1 MRTIV
6 RFFLAI
12 IFQAFF
18 VGFIPAQSTFDF
30 VLEYPV
36 RKYSPVAIERDNG
49 EIVTIIN
56 ERTGT
61 DYAMSSPS
69 KAYLL
74 SFSDTGDTL
83 SHRYS
88 FGDTLFS
95 FLLMEKLFDGGFL
108 LAGQAYA
115 ADSESLNLMLV
126 KLDNNLNKVWTR
138 YYDMSAYY
146 SLDVRKIF
154 QLNGQYLFALDVSVF
169 PSNRAIY
176 KLIWFDAFGNLGNS
190 YTHFIEGR
198 GSSDWILNI
207 DSTHLWAFTPGLAG
221 GTSQRIR
228 LEFHTTPLFVGQTAL
243 PFVSGTDHYHNVIWH
258 TDSTFLYSCE
268 YDRPNP
274 ASSNDQDMWLI
285 SFDSSLNIIDSSH
298 FGSYN
303 TKDKA
308 SVYRDLAFR
317 NPDSIY
323 FVGFKDQHIG
333 KPPVG
338 RVNWIMAGQTDA
350 CLEPR
355 YLHFIGGDHYYESYY
370 LIATKDGGSFICAS
384 RFNHATQVYD
394 PVFLKLNNL
403 GLLTGNSAQHL
414 ELKKTAFWPVPCTE
428 LINFQSAEQNML
440 MLLYD
445 MAGKIV
451 MEKHLSGTRGIIQTN
466 HLPEGVYLYELHYED
481 GSVEKGKII
490 KTH

>member
-1 MRTIV
+1 MRTRITIC
-6 RFFLAI
+6 LAI
-12 IFQAFF
+12 LLQSFS

-49 EIVTIIN
+49 EIVAVIN
-56 ERTGT
+56 ERSGT
-61 DYAMSSPS
+61 EYAMSSPT
-69 KAYLL
+69 KGYLL
-74 SFSDTGDTL
+74 SFSAAGDTIT
-83 SHRYS
+83 HRFS
-88 FGDTLFS
+88 FGDSLFS
-95 FLLMEKLFDGGFL
+95 FNVIQELTDGGFL

-154 QLNGQYLFALDVSVF
+154 QLNGQYLFVLDVCVF
-169 PSNRAIY
+169 PCTRVIY
-176 KLIWFDAFGNLGNS
+176 KLVWFDSLGNMGNN
-190 YTHFIEGR
+190 YTHFVEGR
-198 GSSDWILNI
+198 GQSDWILNI
-207 DSTHLWAFTPGLAG
+207 DSTQLWAFTPGLAG
-221 GTSQRIR
+221 GTGQRIR
-228 LEFHTTPLFVGQTAL
+228 LEFDTAQQFIGQTAL
-243 PFVSGTDHYHNVIWH
+243 PFVSGSGNYYNVIWH
-258 TDSTFLYSCE
+258 TDSTFIYSCE

-308 SVYRDLAFR
+308 SVFRDVAFR

-323 FVGFKDQHIG
+323 FVGFKDQYFG

-350 CLEPR
+350 RLEPR

-370 LIATKDGGSFICAS
+370 VVATRDGGSFICAS
-384 RFNHATQVYD
+384 RFNHDTQVYD

-403 GLLTGNSAQHL
+403 GLLTANRAQHI
-414 ELKKTAFWPVPCTE
+414 ELKKTAFWPVPCTD
-428 LINFQSAEQNML
+428 LINFHSAEQNML
-440 MLLYD
+440 LRLYD
-445 MAGKIV
+445 MAGKLALEKRLPDTKGIV
-451 MEKHLSGTRGIIQTN
+451 LTN
-466 HLPEGVYLYELHYED
+466 HLPEGVYLYELHYKN
-481 GSVEKGKII
+481 GAVEKGKIV
-490 KTH
+490 KSY